1 MDFAKYKYH
10 SNNPMRAK
18 VLVVEDDPAIREALS
33 YNLGREG
40 YDVITAADGAE
51 GLKVARSAKPN
62 LIVLD
67 LMLPEVDGFDV
78 TSILRRESSVPILML
93 TARDEE
99 IDRVLGL
106 ELGADDYLTKPFSM
120 RELLARVKAM
130 LRRVRIGKEE
140 SDPGKT
146 ETGKTLRT
154 GNLDVD
160 LVRHET
166 RLGEDVIALKPKEF
180 ELLLF
185 FIQNQ
190 GQVFTRDQL
199 LEKVWGWEFSGGSR
213 TVDVHVRWLRSK
225 IEKDADQPTR
235 IITVRGVGYRFEG

>member
-1 MDFAKYKYH
+1 
-10 SNNPMRAK
+10 MREK
-18 VLVVEDDPAIREALS
+18 VLIVEDDAAIREALS
-33 YNLGREG
+33 YNLRKEG
-40 YDVITAADGAE
+40 YEVKEAGDGAAALE
-51 GLKVARSAKPN
+51 AARTTKPD

-78 TSILRRESSVPILML
+78 TRILRKESSVPILML
-93 TARDEE
+93 TARDDE

-140 SDPGKT
+140 AIPPTGQA
-146 ETGKTLRT
+146 GKTLNT
-154 GNLDVD
+154 GNLQID
-160 LVRHET
+160 LLRHEVQ
-166 RLGEDVIALKPKEF
+166 LDNKVIPLKPKEF
-180 ELLLF
+180 DLLLF
-185 FIQNQ
+185 FMQNL

-199 LEKVWGWEFSGGSR
+199 LEQVWGWEFSGGSR

-225 IEKDADQPTR
+225 IEKDPEQPAR
-235 IITVRGVGYRFEG
+235 VITVRGVGYRFEG

>member
-1 MDFAKYKYH
+1 
-10 SNNPMRAK
+10 MRAK
-18 VLVVEDDPAIREALS
+18 VLIVEDDPAIREALR
-33 YNLGREG
+33 YNLDREG
-40 YDVITAADGAE
+40 YEVLTATDGAE
-51 GLKVARSAKPN
+51 ALRVARRDKPN

-67 LMLPEVDGFDV
+67 IMLPEVDGFDV
-78 TSILRRESSVPILML
+78 TRILRRESSVPILML

-140 SDPGKT
+140 SVPGKT
-146 ETGKTLRT
+146 PIGKILSS
-154 GNLDVD
+154 GNLEVD
-160 LVRHET
+160 LGRHEA
-166 RLGEDVIALKPKEF
+166 RMGEVVIALKPKEF
-180 ELLLF
+180 DLLLF
-185 FIQNQ
+185 FMQNQ

-225 IEKDADQPTR
+225 IEKDPEQPTR

>member
-1 MDFAKYKYH
+1 MYE
-10 SNNPMRAK
+10 K
-18 VLVVEDDPAIREALS
+18 VLIVEDDPAIREALS

-40 YDVITAADGAE
+40 YEVLAVGDGAE
-51 GLKVARSAKPN
+51 ALKVARSAKPN

-78 TSILRRESSVPILML
+78 TRILRRESSVPILML
-93 TARDEE
+93 TARDDE

-106 ELGADDYLTKPFSM
+106 ELGADDYITKPFSM

-140 SDPGKT
+140 SEPGKSQT
-146 ETGKTLRT
+146 EKILSS
-154 GNLDVD
+154 GNLQID
-160 LVRHET
+160 LSRHEVQ
-166 RLGEDVIALKPKEF
+166 LDESVIALKPKEF
-180 ELLLF
+180 DLLLF
-185 FIQNQ
+185 FVQNQ

-225 IEKDADQPTR
+225 IEEAPEQPTR